1 MSNQQVPNEPPPSYD
16 YVLDQRRPHDTA
28 PASSGQ
34 SGNAGTTSAPNTGG
48 ASTSTS
54 TSASASASN
63 NAGPSTSS
71 STQQGTGS
79 NAASGQNTGDKRKP
93 KRGNSAHEEL
103 DVEEEDRP
111 LPPGWVVQFSEKD
124 DRGFNVFTWHQSCVQ
139 L

>member
-34 SGNAGTTSAPNTGG
+34 SGNAGTTSAPNNGG

-54 TSASASASN
+54 TSVSN
-63 NAGPSTSS
+63 NAGPSTST
-71 STQQGTGS
+71 STQQGAGS
-79 NAASGQNTGDKRKP
+79 NATSGQNTGDKRKP

-124 DRGFNVFTWHQSCVQ
+124 DRGSNVYPCDQSCIQ